1 LRFSR
6 LFAAA
11 PICARATSV
20 GAPKDELRARRLEM
34 KETSHIPRGRLAGCD
49 GCRPVQK
56 AQTAFKLNASQKSRR
71 G

>member
-20 GAPKDELRARRLEM
+20 GAPTDELRARRLAM
-34 KETSHIPRGRLAGCD
+34 KETSHIFPR
-49 GCRPVQK
+49 
-56 AQTAFKLNASQKSRR
+56 
-71 G
+71 